1 MFMSTVR
8 MAIFCYSASGLR
20 RTEVDRGVPK
30 MWMMA
35 LHWLTDNTTKRDVS
49 QPHESLFVHNT
60 TRKIT
65 ATEPG

>member
-1 MFMSTVR
+1 MFMSSVR

-35 LHWLTDNTTKRDVS
+35 LHWLTDRTFLLHTFSWHALLVR
-49 QPHESLFVHNT
+49 
-60 TRKIT
+60 
-65 ATEPG
+65 ATVLH